1 MVYIWEFEFFSSGGY
16 VDAVPCGDFGYGA
29 TFGENLVDAVEYAVD
44 FLGCAVEDSLIRGVE
59 LPPMEFGHKP
69 ENGGQIIAIA
79 VERNLEDI
87 PAVTAADAARELGVS
102 RARVAQLCKAG
113 LLESWMSGSNRMVTR
128 SSVNARLVNRV
139 AGQVAKML
147 GEDAENYYL
156 HEIADILFSRG
167 VRNVSEAD
175 ADEVWTVVKE
185 NLVGEPRL

>member
-128 SSVNARLVNRV
+128 SSVNARQSCRSSC
-139 AGQVAKML
+139 Q
-147 GEDAENYYL
+147 DAWGRRREL
-156 HEIADILFSRG
+156 LPARDRRHSLLQRCSR
-167 VRNVSEAD
+167 
-175 ADEVWTVVKE
+175 
-185 NLVGEPRL
+185 RL